1 MTIQTAKAALT
12 TYDCCAI
19 IEGFDG
25 EDHTEDEVIDAFQHL
40 IDTGVVWT
48 LQGFY
53 GRNAARLIDLGLC
66 HRRVQ

>member
-1 MTIQTAKAALT
+1 MARQLS

-25 EDHTEDEVIDAFQHL
+25 EEHTEDEVIAAFQRL
-40 IDTGVVWT
+40 IDTGQAWQ

-53 GRNAARLIDLGLC
+53 GRTAAHLIDIGLC
-66 HRRVQ
+66 HQGARQ

>member
-1 MTIQTAKAALT
+1 MTIKTARATLT

-25 EDHTEDEVIDAFQHL
+25 EDHTEDDVIEAFQHL
-40 IDTGVVWT
+40 INTGNVWT

-53 GRNAARLIDLGLC
+53 GRTASRLIDLGLC
-66 HRRVQ
+66 SRRVQ